1 MELATMKSHY
11 LYLTLGAM
19 FLVIAVLLSD
29 EQYRQR
35 DRLTAL
41 EQEFRISRATLFEE
55 LNRLRAIE
63 PAPVFDEAGRIQHY
77 AGTDDSPVM
86 TPNPAIPP
94 RSATNGE

>member
-1 MELATMKSHY
+1 MGAGLRRSESDTNTMKPNAFVP
-11 LYLTLGAM
+11 GA
-19 FLVIAVLLSD
+19 VIGLCISSIFTGASVKALD
-29 EQYRQR
+29 

-77 AGTDDSPVM
+77 AGTDGGCPDL
-86 TPNPAIPP
+86 
-94 RSATNGE
+94 